1 MIGLANS
8 KLQRFSE
15 QGWTLVYCTIFWC
28 MGIKILCAY
37 PEPILSFNIRQ
48 YWQGYPHTSL
58 DGLSKFYYL
67 SQIAFWFQQIIVL
80 QIEKRRK
87 DYYQMFTHH
96 IVTAIL
102 VCGSYSTNFT
112 GIGTA
117 VHTTMDLSDILLA
130 FAKMLNYMQVGPIG
144 DASFLVFVA
153 SWIYTRHYIL
163 FRIIFSIYKYVPQDI
178 EFIWDPSSGRLASHS
193 LWLAFLG
200 LLIAL
205 EVILMIWLFMIFK
218 VLWKVIR
225 GHSPE
230 DTRSDSEDTGDEEVG
245 ERKENYA
252 KIRASEKEPLLK
264 ALKTTGR
271 SHQASTRAQQQQK

>member
-1 MIGLANS
+1 
-8 KLQRFSE
+8 
-15 QGWTLVYCTIFWC
+15 
-28 MGIKILCAY
+28 
-37 PEPILSFNIRQ
+37 
-48 YWQGYPHTSL
+48 
-58 DGLSKFYYL
+58 
-67 SQIAFWFQQIIVL
+67 
-80 QIEKRRK
+80 
-87 DYYQMFTHH
+87 
-96 IVTAIL
+96 
-102 VCGSYSTNFT
+102 
-112 GIGTA
+112 
-117 VHTTMDLSDILLA
+117 
-130 FAKMLNYMQVGPIG
+130 MLNYMQVGPIG

-205 EVILMIWLFMIFK
+205 EAILMIWLFMIFK

-230 DTRSDSEDTGDEEVG
+230 DTRSDSESVYSSRFDLRDIQTKNYLISNRDTGDEEVG